1 MSIAFTDQHQRLRRI
16 VENALDGATYR
27 ASHEEEPRLLV
38 VEAARPDGR
47 HVTLR
52 FRGVK
57 DSEASATPEA
67 GATMRLLGIGSAER
81 FSILRFLIPFPIP
94 RTRYPGGEYARVRIE
109 AGSARLDIVC
119 QDAEWWEDEAGPG
132 ASGETTP

>member
-1 MSIAFTDQHQRLRRI
+1 MSALNFTDQHQRLRRI
-16 VENALDGATYR
+16 VENALEGATYR

-38 VEAARPDGR
+38 LEAVRPDGR

-57 DSEASATPEA
+57 VSEASATPEA
-67 GATMRLLGIGSAER
+67 GATMRLLGVGSAER
-81 FSILRFLIPFPIP
+81 FSILRFLIFIP
-94 RTRYPGGEYARVRIE
+94 RTRYAGQDYARVRIE

-132 ASGETTP
+132 AAGETTP